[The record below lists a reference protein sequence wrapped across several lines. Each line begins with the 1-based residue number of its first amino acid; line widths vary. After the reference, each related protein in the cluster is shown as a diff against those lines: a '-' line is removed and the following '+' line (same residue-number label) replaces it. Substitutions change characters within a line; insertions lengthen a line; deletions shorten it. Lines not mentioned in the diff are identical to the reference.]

1 MSTVVI
7 LINKYCKNNKL
18 NHNLSNVLPRL
29 SRNWNL
35 LRLYIN

>member
-1 MSTVVI
+1 
-7 LINKYCKNNKL
+7 
-18 NHNLSNVLPRL
+18 VLPRL